1 MVTRVYFIRHAQA
14 MGNVSGRYQGRS
26 DAKVTEEGMRQLDA
40 LSEAFKE
47 IPFDIIYASP
57 LSRTKMTADAVNKY
71 AGKEIILDEGLLEF
85 NGGKWEG
92 KKWDDIAVEFP
103 DELDKWN
110 NRLDLLTAPGG
121 ESVAEVRERM
131 AKTVNRIVSENKGK
145 TIVVVSH
152 GCALRAYFNYAQG
165 LPFIEINNDHYVMNT
180 SLTLFEYDDDLNA
193 KLIFKEDTSHLKKAG
208 LSESKAL

>member
-1 MVTRVYFIRHAQA
+1 MVTKVYFIRHAQA

-26 DAKVTEEGMRQLDA
+26 DAEVTEEGMRQLEA

-57 LSRTKMTADAVNKY
+57 LSRTRMTAEAVNKY
-71 AGKEIILDEGLLEF
+71 AGKKIILDEGLLEF

-121 ESVAEVRERM
+121 ESVWRKR
-131 AKTVNRIVSENKGK
+131 
-145 TIVVVSH
+145 
-152 GCALRAYFNYAQG
+152 
-165 LPFIEINNDHYVMNT
+165 
-180 SLTLFEYDDDLNA
+180 
-193 KLIFKEDTSHLKKAG
+193 
-208 LSESKAL
+208 